1 MPDNTRAASTT
12 ALITGANRGIG
23 LAIARQLADL
33 GWTVWL
39 GSRELERGVE
49 AAADIAGD
57 VRPVQLDVT
66 QDASVAAAV
75 KQITSTGLDVLVN
88 NAGVGGRG
96 AAPEEA
102 EAVEFAP
109 VHAVNVVGTVRMI
122 HATLPLLQRSP
133 HPRIVNMSSSVGSF
147 GMVTNPACHE
157 FHLHELVY
165 SSSKAALNMITN
177 QYARALPGIL
187 INAVQPGYTATALNN
202 YQGTQ
207 TVEQGA
213 EPAVR
218 AATLPPGGPTGTFF
232 GRDGNLPW

>member
-1 MPDNTRAASTT
+1 MPSDTSSTSTT
-12 ALITGANRGIG
+12 ALVTGANRGIG
-23 LAIARQLADL
+23 LATARQLADL

-39 GSRELERGVE
+39 GTRDLERGVR

-66 QDASVAAAV
+66 QDASVTAAV
-75 KQITSTGLDVLVN
+75 EQIGSTGLDVLVN

-102 EAVEFAP
+102 APAEFAP

-122 HATLPLLQRSP
+122 HAMLHLLQRSA
-133 HPRIVNMSSSVGSF
+133 HPRIVNVSSSIGSF

-165 SSSKAALNMITN
+165 SSSKAALNMITS

-187 INAVQPGYTATALNN
+187 VNAVQPGYTATALNN

-213 EPAVR
+213 EPVVR
-218 AATLPPGGPTGTFF
+218 AATLPSGGPTGTFF
-232 GRDGNLPW
+232 GRDGDLPW